1 MKRLDY
7 KLANGKPFA
16 IQYAETFK
24 GVITVKSKTENYFIT
39 ISPDIHFTLSQMR
52 FGFFNFPQEFG
63 ELDLN
68 FEPSILFSFE
78 STGSDLVNIMRAS
91 KQHLIYYYG
100 NSVFTDYKP
109 KDEIEMYQ
117 FKKIFNSDEMI
128 ELNTSVQKEQEAL
141 QLEAKRKEAKE
152 KQKQLEK
159 YQAELELKLNKE
171 MKKFAKENNIPL
183 PKEKARGKDK
193 FLWKMGS

>member
-39 ISPDIHFTLSQMR
+39 ISSDIHFTLSQMR

-141 QLEAKRKEAKE
+141 QQEAKRKEAKD